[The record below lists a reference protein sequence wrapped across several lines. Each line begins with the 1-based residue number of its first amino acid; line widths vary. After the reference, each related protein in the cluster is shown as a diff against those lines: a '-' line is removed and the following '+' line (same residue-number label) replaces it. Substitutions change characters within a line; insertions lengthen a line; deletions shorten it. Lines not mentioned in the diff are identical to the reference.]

1 MRSVLVTIL
10 AFYYRIFYTSASTLH
25 TPATWCLLR
34 VHDYTCLVFFS
45 GALLLLLLFTT
56 TLAVFLADCACDSE
70 HDLT

>member
-45 GALLLLLLFTT
+45 GALFTIIIVYYYT
-56 TLAVFLADCACDSE
+56 CCISGGLCLRFRT
-70 HDLT
+70 